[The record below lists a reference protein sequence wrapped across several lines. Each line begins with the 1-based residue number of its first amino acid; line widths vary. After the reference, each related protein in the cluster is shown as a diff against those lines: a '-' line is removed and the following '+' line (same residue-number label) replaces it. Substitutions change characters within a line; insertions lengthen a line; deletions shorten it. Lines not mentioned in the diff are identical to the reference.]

1 MGRPRYAPAQRC
13 EWLVEPLG
21 AESIE
26 AWLVAVEL
34 EDGHDFLKETPACPA
49 NASAA
54 LRCLCAVGPYSWS
67 CPRARIDVHR
77 RHVCAGTARGLA
89 TSFIHSPM
97 PRSAATPSCKARVVV
112 VTIAMQVYDGAEERA
127 DRLLLWATGS
137 ATPTELARS
146 TAPQLLV
153 VFTSDEVASGVPA
166 ARPCLR
172 HTVQR
177 GGGAAHTRAARGRR
191 R

>member
-1 MGRPRYAPAQRC
+1 
-13 EWLVEPLG
+13 
-21 AESIE
+21 
-26 AWLVAVEL
+26 
-34 EDGHDFLKETPACPA
+34 
-49 NASAA
+49 
-54 LRCLCAVGPYSWS
+54 
-67 CPRARIDVHR
+67 
-77 RHVCAGTARGLA
+77 
-89 TSFIHSPM
+89 M